1 MKTEHNRLISIILSV
16 VMIVTLVLGSPGIG
30 TIHADAAAQTY
41 RIDFT
46 SLSSSGIADKAAVSA
61 GTTFDGD
68 YFKTV
73 GTVTYRVDDG
83 KDTVKCV
90 EVGKAQTGAIQF
102 YTYSTSTVK
111 FGAASTGGKNTSL
124 VGLLNVT
131 TGELVLEDREKP
143 ASSSTDAVPSS
154 NLSVAG
160 TERQEF
166 SFSNLPAGTYQ
177 IVSPESTYNR
187 GARVFDVTVE
197 ESDGDARPAR
207 ADWSTVTAPVID
219 SVTAENGKITVNY
232 TGSVGHDSADKIT
245 VQLLDT
251 NGAVVEESSV
261 AKDGAGSSVS
271 FTPSASGTYTVKA
284 LAIRNSKTDKK
295 ESVASSVSFVLPLSA
310 PVISSGTS
318 MGGGSALIVW
328 GAVAEADSY
337 LVSYKESEDAEAKT
351 ITTTSTEATISG
363 LTAGKTYSFTVTAV
377 RDGEQSAAS
386 EAKDVEITAE
396 AKNIWSFTSFGTNTT
411 DDTTYNGYSGDLNAD
426 GSVSVWNLDT
436 KGKLVPKST
445 DGISFY
451 YTAIPADKNFTFSA
465 DVSIDTW
472 TLTNGQEGFG
482 IMAAD
487 AVSNSHTSFW
497 NNSYMASVTKVGY
510 TGSQGEITMKLG
522 VGAQEKIGVPAGFDA
537 ADGTPKSFTS
547 TMNTLDDSCKDKAAG
562 TYNIVGNYTNDVD
575 LGTVEQR
582 TSFHLAIK
590 RDNTGYTLTYSD
602 PSTGNVY
609 GSYRYYDVERDNLC
623 TIDTENIYVGFFA
636 SRSCKATFSN
646 VSLESHDAS
655 QDPAA
660 EERPIEYV
668 DLTTKVLS
676 ASKTGNTDHTLQ
688 FYANADGVLTIKDK
702 DGNVLGQQNYTA
714 ATYAEQQVTL
724 TESEN
729 KFTFAFTPDADY
741 RPDGVS
747 YKRLRSYDTVAFEHT
762 VTYETLAE
770 GTVSLYV
777 APNGTASGKGTKV
790 SPLDIYTAISY
801 VQAGQTIVLAGGTY
815 NLEKPVTIERGVDGT
830 ADKMIYMV
838 ADPDSTQ
845 RPVFD
850 FGSIS
855 AGFSIAGNYWYIQ
868 GLDVTN
874 TAEGNRGILVAGNHC
889 TLDQVNAYGNRNTG
903 IQISRYLETDERSM
917 WPSYNLILNCTSYN
931 NADKGYEDADGFA
944 AKLTCGEGNVFDG
957 CIAYNNAD
965 DGWDLYAKVETGS
978 IGAVT
983 IQNCVAYHNGYLLD
997 GTNAGNG
1004 NGFKM
1009 GGESQYA
1016 GHHLINS
1023 IAYENKAKGIDSN
1036 SCPDNKVTNSTSF
1049 NNEGYNVALYTNVA
1063 KYTAYEPNGILSF
1076 RVETDINEQLKPVSQ
1091 ENSEIYKSTNYY
1103 WFDGSSKNTEGTA
1116 VSADWFVSLD
1126 TKNITPTRNADGTIN
1141 MHGLL
1146 ELTAAAPADA
1156 GARLSGKASTVFSV
1170 PNYPIEIESNVE
1182 VGQNAPVTILNGAL
1196 DELAQKILTEE
1207 EQKNGGDVKISLKVT
1222 NIDDTISEEEKALVE
1237 DKAGDDTVA
1246 MYFDISLFKKI
1257 NNNEPVEVT
1266 STNGAIS
1273 ITIQVSGAE
1282 TDSDA
1287 PASHNYQIIRVH
1299 DGSAEVFAS
1308 EYDAGKITFESDK
1321 FSTYA
1326 LVVRKDGNKDDS
1338 DNNNGDSNNN
1348 GSDNNGSDNN
1358 GSDNNGSDN
1367 NGSDNNGSDNNGS
1380 DNNGSDNNGSDNN
1393 GSTNNGNNNS
1403 NGANNGTN
1411 NSQSAGTGD
1420 SNPIALWIGLLVIAC
1435 VLVGAL
1441 IYLRK
1446 KNK

>member
-16 VMIVTLVLGSPGIG
+16 AMIVTLVLSSPGIG
-30 TIHADAAAQTY
+30 AIYADAAAQTY

-46 SLSSSGIADKAAVSA
+46 TLSSSGITDKAEVGE
-61 GTTFDGD
+61 GTTFGDG
-68 YFKTV
+68 YFKIV
-73 GTVTYRVDDG
+73 GTVNYRVDSG

-90 EVGKAQTGAIQF
+90 EVAKDGTGAIQF
-102 YTYSTSTVK
+102 TTTSTSNVK

-124 VGLLNVT
+124 VGLINSAGDLVWEDDVHYAETGSDLVT
-131 TGELVLEDREKP
+131 SAALT
-143 ASSSTDAVPSS
+143 
-154 NLSVAG
+154 VAG
-160 TERQEF
+160 TSREEF

-177 IVSPESTYNR
+177 IVSPTSTYNR
-187 GARVFDVTVE
+187 GARIFDVTVE

-207 ADWSTVTAPVID
+207 ADWSTVGAPVID

-232 TGSVGHDSADKIT
+232 TGLVGYDGADKIT
-245 VQLLDT
+245 VQLLYASST
-251 NGAVVEESSV
+251 VLGESSV
-261 AKDGAGSSVS
+261 AKDSTGSSVS

-284 LAIRNSKTDKK
+284 IAIRDGESNK
-295 ESVASSVSFVLPLSA
+295 ESATSSVSFVLPLSV
-310 PVISSGTS
+310 PTISSGTS

-337 LVSYKESEDAEAKT
+337 LVSYKESGDAEAKT
-351 ITTTSTEATISG
+351 ITTTGTEATISG

-377 RDGEQSAAS
+377 RGEGQSAAS
-386 EAKDVEITAE
+386 EAKDVVITDE
-396 AKNIWSFTSFGTNTT
+396 AKSIWSFTSFGTNTT

-436 KGKLVPKST
+436 KGKLVPNST

-472 TLTNGQEGFG
+472 KLTNGQEGFG

-487 AVSNSHTSFW
+487 AVSDSHTSFW

-510 TGSQGEITMKLG
+510 TGSQGAITMKLG

-537 ADGTPKSFTS
+537 ADGTPESFTS

-602 PSTGNVY
+602 PTTGNEY
-609 GSYRYYDVERDNLC
+609 GSYLYYDVERDNLC

-636 SRSCKATFSN
+636 ARSCKATFSN

-655 QDPAA
+655 LDPEA

-729 KFTFAFTPDADY
+729 KFTFAFTPAADY
-741 RPDGVS
+741 RPDGAS
-747 YKRLRSYDTVAFEHT
+747 YKRLRSYDTVTFEHT

-944 AKLTCGEGNVFDG
+944 AKLTCGDGNVFDG

-1049 NNEGYNVALYTNVA
+1049 NNGGYNVALYTNVA

-1222 NIDDTISEEEKALVE
+1222 NIDDTISEEEKALVA
-1237 DKAGDDTVA
+1237 DKAGNDTIA

-1266 STNGAIS
+1266 STNGEIS
-1273 ITIQVSGAE
+1273 ITIQVPETE

-1299 DGSAEVFAS
+1299 DGSAEVLAG
-1308 EYDAGKITFESDK
+1308 EYDADTHTITFKSDK
-1321 FSTYA
+1321 FSTYV
-1326 LVVRKDGNKDDS
+1326 LTIHTDDSNGDDNGS
-1338 DNNNGDSNNN
+1338 DNNGSDDN

-1358 GSDNNGSDN
+1358 GNTNNGSDN
-1367 NGSDNNGSDNNGS
+1367 NGNANNGNANNGNANNGNTNNGSANNGS
-1380 DNNGSDNNGSDNN
+1380 
-1393 GSTNNGNNNS
+1393 STS
-1403 NGANNGTN
+1403 NLPGGA
-1411 NSQSAGTGD
+1411 TGD
-1420 SNPIALWIGLLVIAC
+1420 SNPLALWIGLLVAAC
-1435 VLVGAL
+1435 VLVGVVV
-1441 IYLRK
+1441 YMRK
-1446 KNK
+1446 KKH